1 MGICMSKHSKII
13 ANENEIL
20 KTKLYLYENEVSTLR
35 LEMSQLCDEKYNINE
50 KSNKKIQE
58 YRESIQKLQTQ
69 LSFRSV

>member
-13 ANENEIL
+13 AEENEIL
-20 KTKLYLYENEVSTLR
+20 KNKLYLYENEVSTLR
-35 LEMSQLCDEKYNINE
+35 LEMSQIYDEKYNINE

-69 LSFRSV
+69 LSFR

>member
-35 LEMSQLCDEKYNINE
+35 LELSQLCDEKYNINE

>member
-69 LSFRSV
+69 LSFR

>member
-20 KTKLYLYENEVSTLR
+20 KNKLYLYENEVSTLR
-35 LEMSQLCDEKYNINE
+35 LEMSQMYDEKYNINE
-50 KSNKKIQE
+50 KSNIKIQE

-69 LSFRSV
+69 LSFR